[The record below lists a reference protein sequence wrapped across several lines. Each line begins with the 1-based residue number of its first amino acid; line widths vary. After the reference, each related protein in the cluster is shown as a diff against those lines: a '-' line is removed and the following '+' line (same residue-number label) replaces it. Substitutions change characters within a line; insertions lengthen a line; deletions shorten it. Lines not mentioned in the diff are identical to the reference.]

1 MCLLTNVPQVFCQ
14 TMAGAEFAEAL
25 EGLRRRY
32 EELGLAFPGIATVDN
47 CCTVEAI
54 IKAVF
59 PEIEVK
65 LDVHHFVMR
74 SVSCRLSCATERLT
88 TNHRQVP
95 RSGRERP
102 QESAPCRGRSGHF

>member
-1 MCLLTNVPQVFCQ
+1 MFCQ

-25 EGLRRRY
+25 EGLKRRY
-32 EELGLAFPGIATVDN
+32 EELGIAFPGIATVDN

-65 LDVHHFVMR
+65 LDTHHFIMR
-74 SVSCRLSCATERLT
+74 SVHLRFA
-88 TNHRQVP
+88 
-95 RSGRERP
+95 
-102 QESAPCRGRSGHF
+102 